1 MLWLS
6 ERASKELEE
15 VTYTISLSGEENLP
29 PHRFCSVKYLN
40 CGLRKQIIM
49 TERLRVEF
57 PSHYTDTTNDY
68 RWRCA
73 DRMQAL
79 TEGKEG
85 SLCSCLEEPNTGTL
99 QAMGTAVQRGR
110 SGTSSATFSEPPG
123 DWLPYLSALDE
134 QTWHARKQAPLIQ
147 EESTVGNL
155 KGTPVASVCSQER
168 QGSDLGGKYSEP
180 ALRKQYYM

>member
-29 PHRFCSVKYLN
+29 PHRFCSVKYVN

-68 RWRCA
+68 RWQCA

-99 QAMGTAVQRGR
+99 QTMGTAAQRGSKWHFCHLQWAAR
-110 SGTSSATFSEPPG
+110 GLTSLFVSLGWTNLACKEASPADSG
-123 DWLPYLSALDE
+123 
-134 QTWHARKQAPLIQ
+134 RKH
-147 EESTVGNL
+147 
-155 KGTPVASVCSQER
+155 C
-168 QGSDLGGKYSEP
+168 GKP
-180 ALRKQYYM
+180 